1 MEHLRKTMI
10 NKEDLIEDID
20 YCKTCKFA
28 EISYTKMINGKIIPE
43 WYCKLTHS
51 DECCNGNDYEEYE

>member
-1 MEHLRKTMI
+1 MERLLKTMI

-28 EISYTKMINGKIIPE
+28 GISYTKMINGKIIPE
-43 WYCKLTHS
+43 WYCELTN
-51 DECCNGNDYEEYE
+51 DELFNRLF